1 MWLTKYV
8 QIIYSVIDGH
18 TTLIVEWGVDLFS
31 FTIDNREG
39 EGGLETRICTYGDVT
54 DDVPFGYRPHIRK
67 FRDTILPYIVCC
79 IAIILS
85 PFFLVLPRGCYLSR

>member
-1 MWLTKYV
+1 MSNFMAQTAKKLVREKG
-8 QIIYSVIDGH
+8 ILS
-18 TTLIVEWGVDLFS
+18 TLNPKPSHSI
-31 FTIDNREG
+31 TIDNREG
-39 EGGLETRICTYGDVT
+39 EGGLETRMRTYGDVT

-85 PFFLVLPRGCYLSR
+85 PFFLVLPHGCYLSR